1 MMVLV
6 IFIATGRDN
15 SFFPGCP
22 SVHVQACGHVRTGMI
37 SPIPISH
44 TAHEVMMPL
53 RSASAVRT
61 ELVSAAWCYL
71 PGGDQNYGAMI
82 VTGLEAN
89 PGV

>member
-15 SFFPGCP
+15 SFLPGCP
-22 SVHVQACGHVRTGMI
+22 SVHVHPSGPACGHVRTGMI

-61 ELVSAAWCYL
+61 ELVSAAWC
-71 PGGDQNYGAMI
+71 
-82 VTGLEAN
+82 
-89 PGV
+89 